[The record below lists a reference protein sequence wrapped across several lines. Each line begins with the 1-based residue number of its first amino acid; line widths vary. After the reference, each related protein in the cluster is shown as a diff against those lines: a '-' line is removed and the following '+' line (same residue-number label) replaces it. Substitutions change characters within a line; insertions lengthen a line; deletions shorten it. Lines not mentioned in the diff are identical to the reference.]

1 MQPEPTARTPREGLL
16 RRLLRDRRGAG
27 AIEFAFIA
35 PVMIV
40 LYIGAVEVTAAMSVN
55 KKLARASST
64 VADLLTQEQ
73 ETDKDKLTNMVNVA
87 QSIMAPHP
95 YEAINVVVT
104 GITVDE
110 DGNATVD
117 WSWKPN
123 SEKGEPAYVEGSE
136 TDIPDNLRVAD
147 TYLVRSELIYRHD
160 MITSFPFT
168 GETMTGIDMGKTYH
182 LRPRIGLKVD
192 CTDC

>member
-1 MQPEPTARTPREGLL
+1 MAGQGAKRRAGML
-16 RRLLRDRRGAG
+16 RRFLRERRGVG

-40 LYIGAVEVTAAMSVN
+40 LYIGAVEVSVAMSVN

-64 VADLLTQEQ
+64 VADLLTQETA
-73 ETDKDKLTNMVNVA
+73 TDKAKLMNMVNVA
-87 QSIMAPHP
+87 KSIMAPYPHDP
-95 YEAINVVVT
+95 VGVVVT
-104 GITVDE
+104 GIAI
-110 DGNATVD
+110 DGSGTATVD

-123 SEKGEPAYVEGSE
+123 SGTGEVAYQAGSE
-136 TDIPDNLRVAD
+136 TDIPDNLRIPD
-147 TYLVRSELIYRHD
+147 TYLVRSELTYRHE

-182 LRPRIGLKVD
+182 LRPRIGAEVD